1 MSIIKKEKK
10 MKSTTTGLLPI
21 NINIK
26 NIKHTMRLLFKNLLT
41 SAFRSLISSVPK
53 ISSGLGRN
61 CYRTSP
67 K

>member
-26 NIKHTMRLLFKNLLT
+26 HTMRLLFK
-41 SAFRSLISSVPK
+41 K
-53 ISSGLGRN
+53 I
-61 CYRTSP
+61 
-67 K
+67 